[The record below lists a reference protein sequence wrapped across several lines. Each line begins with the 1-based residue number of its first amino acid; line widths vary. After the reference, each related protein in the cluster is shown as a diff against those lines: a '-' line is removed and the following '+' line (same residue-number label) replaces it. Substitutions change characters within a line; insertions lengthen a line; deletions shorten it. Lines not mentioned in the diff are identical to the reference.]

1 MCQNP
6 RIWLILK
13 SSWVRRVHEA
23 YACSRILMHFHR
35 PVTAQH
41 SSSTGGPRY
50 PEKDNVSQ
58 IFQVKSLDKQETW
71 YPTLQK
77 TLWVL
82 SQLHDFV
89 KVCASLSS
97 SSFLI
102 DGAQPP
108 IFEDIAQEAINI
120 CKQSLVS
127 AADTIKGVKTNT
139 SKTLDGELFLVRH
152 LLILKEVTQN
162 LDLVSRDDA
171 SRTVN
176 LSAVTGMFYVN
187 RWFGS

>member
-1 MCQNP
+1 MCSSILSAVRNP
-6 RIWLILK
+6 L
-13 SSWVRRVHEA
+13 S
-23 YACSRILMHFHR
+23 
-35 PVTAQH
+35 
-41 SSSTGGPRY
+41 GGGFQY
-50 PEKDNVSQ
+50 QEKKENVSQ

-89 KVCASLSS
+89 KVRIFPHSVSHFINCV
-97 SSFLI
+97 
-102 DGAQPP
+102 QPA

-127 AADTIKGVKTNT
+127 AADMIKGVKTNAVPQGPGASYAT

-152 LLILKEVTQN
+152 LLILKEMTQN
-162 LDLVSRDDA
+162 LDLVGRDDT
-171 SRTVN
+171 SRTVD
-176 LSAVTGMFYVN
+176 LSAVTGTFYSY
-187 RWFGS
+187 RGP